1 MHPLLRFTFVFI
13 VMIRLI
19 CLKKATSLSSG
30 LMDLM
35 KSNESSTEGFFKVSF
50 SIFKNDLIWEIN
62 PNFGVI
68 LLFSCL
74 VQSWTFL
81 YFFFKDF
88 STFHRDLKCLVAF
101 GELFRGIFLRDSFGF
116 LKCLLWD
123 SFKILYLLFSS
134 LILVFCFRLLISSLP
149 SFQSNAWCHIFQ
161 CDLFSCWH
169 FRYRSLSLP
178 FCKNAHVDLYYYY
191 YYCFCH
197 CFYYYFVNGWRRFVK
212 GLPRS

>member
-1 MHPLLRFTFVFI
+1 MRNQSQFRCNLVIFLFGAILNVFVFFFQRFFDI
-13 VMIRLI
+13 
-19 CLKKATSLSSG
+19 SSG
-30 LMDLM
+30 FEM
-35 KSNESSTEGFFKVSF
+35 SRSF
-50 SIFKNDLIWEIN
+50 WWIISR
-62 PNFGVI
+62 
-68 LLFSCL
+68 
-74 VQSWTFL
+74 
-81 YFFFKDF
+81 YF
-88 STFHRDLKCLVAF
+88 
-101 GELFRGIFLRDSFGF
+101 FLRDSFGF
-116 LKCLLWD
+116 LKCLFWD

-191 YYCFCH
+191 YYYYYCYYCFCH